1 MSGIKIESTGMSL
14 PEMVVTNEDF
24 TRIVDTSDEWIK
36 TRTGISTRHLSNGE
50 PLWHLSVD
58 AAQKALAAAETN
70 AEEIDLIIHTSIT
83 SDYISPS
90 MACLVQGKIGA
101 VNATGFDINCACAGY
116 VYALDMARRYLCT
129 GDFKKVLIISSEMLS
144 KVTNY
149 KDRSTCVLF
158 GDGAAATVVTAAD
171 SMFASYLKSDGTGAK
186 HIFARTPAAEN
197 PFADPSHSVPCDDFA
212 ENKAGVLYMN
222 GKEVYKFATKAMA
235 EAVEEAAKKAGI
247 AVDDLDVI
255 VPHQANIRIVE
266 TAASR
271 LGQPM
276 EKFFV
281 NVEKYGNT
289 SSASI
294 PICLCEL
301 DRRGGLK
308 RGDKVCIVGFGA
320 GLTYGAAVFE
330 W

>member
-1 MSGIKIESTGMSL
+1 MIVS
-14 PEMVVTNEDF
+14 NDDF
-24 TRIVDTSDEWIK
+24 TRIVETSDEWIK
-36 TRTGISTRHLSNGE
+36 TRTGISNRHLSNGE
-50 PLWHLSVD
+50 PLWTLSVD
-58 AAQKALAAAETN
+58 AAQKALKAAGIG

-101 VNATGFDINCACAGY
+101 VNATGFDLNCACAGY

-129 GDFKKVLIISSEMLS
+129 GDFKKILIISSEMLS

-149 KDRSTCVLF
+149 EDRSTCVLF
-158 GDGAAATVVTAAD
+158 GDGAAATVVSAAD
-171 SMFASYLKSDGTGAK
+171 GLFASYLKSDGTGAK
-186 HIFARTPAAEN
+186 HIFARTIPAEN
-197 PFADPSHSVPCDDFA
+197 PFATRQLAVDDFA
-212 ENKAGVLYMN
+212 ENKPGVLYMN
-222 GKEVYKFATKAMA
+222 GREVYKFATRAMP

-247 AVDDLDVI
+247 AVEDIDII

-276 EKFFV
+276 EKFFI

-294 PICLCEL
+294 PIALSEL
-301 DRRGGLK
+301 NESGRLK